1 MHRAATHL
9 FSDKILDLRFE
20 ETQAL
25 VKLVRYFEEPIVD
38 RSDFN
43 IDRQRIRGLLGSS
56 MARHAHKAKHCYFG
70 VSAGAGG
77 VADGS
82 LVAAAGGAGSVA
94 GGTSAGAV
102 GVSVEPLPG
111 VPGCVPGGI
120 GGKPGKPGIPVSS
133 VDGSM
138 GRSEAPMPPVELDDR
153 AEISVSKSGPCSLY
167 QNAAKA
173 QTVIQSRTKTA
184 VILVKISPAFTPKAL

>member
-9 FSDKILDLRFE
+9 VSDEILDLRFE

-70 VSAGAGG
+70 VSAGAG

-82 LVAAAGGAGSVA
+82 LVAAAGGEGSVA
-94 GGTSAGAV
+94 GGTSAGAG
-102 GVSVEPLPG
+102 GVSVEPFPG
-111 VPGCVPGGI
+111 VPGSVPGGI
-120 GGKPGKPGIPVSS
+120 DGKPGIPVSS
-133 VDGSM
+133 VNGSM

-153 AEISVSKSGPCSLY
+153 VEISASKSGPCSLY

-173 QTVIQSRTKTA
+173 QTVIQRRTKTA